1 MKDFC
6 ELYYRLD
13 STNSTN
19 EKVLSLSN
27 YFDAAA
33 AEDKIHT
40 LALLS
45 GRRPKRSIGTNQ
57 LKEWAAE
64 ISGISPWLFDECYD
78 VVGDLAETI
87 ALLLPNSKSKFDQSL
102 CEVMLTL
109 ETLRKE
115 SDDEKKA
122 KITAYWLQMNSSE
135 RFVFNKLIT
144 GGFRVGVSQKLV
156 VKAIAKST
164 GIHEDNI
171 SHRLMGNWEA
181 AKTSFDQLILSDNA
195 NDALSKPYPFYLAYA
210 LEEEPEELGNLT
222 DWIAEYKWDGI
233 RGQLIFRKGEMFLW
247 SRGEELVTE
256 KYPELQALKYILPD
270 DVVIDAEILAYKDG
284 NPMPF
289 QALQKR
295 IGRINVSKKM
305 LVEIPV
311 VLMAYDVLEWNGEDV
326 RNQPIENRKKCL
338 NQLANLHPNLHIS
351 EPILFH
357 SWIELKEIR
366 LNAPQIGSEGLMLK
380 HRHSVYETGRKRGNW
395 WKWKVDA
402 RTVDAVLIYAQKGHG
417 RRANLYT
424 DFTFAVWDGDRLVPF
439 TKAYSGLTDK
449 ELKEVDDFVKKNT
462 IEKFGPVRSVTPEL
476 VFEIAFEGIGLSPR
490 HKSGVALRF
499 PRISRWRKDKNLR
512 EADTLQTLKSLIP

>member
-19 EKVLSLSN
+19 EKVLSLSK
-27 YFDAAA
+27 YFHCAA

-64 ISGISPWLFDECYD
+64 LAGISPWLFDECYD

-87 ALLLPNSKSKFDQSL
+87 ALLLPNSDSKFEASL
-102 CEVMLTL
+102 NEIMVLLESLRNKNDDDKKTTICALWLT
-109 ETLRKE
+109 
-115 SDDEKKA
+115 
-122 KITAYWLQMNSSE
+122 MNSSE

-156 VKAIAKST
+156 VKAISKST

-171 SHRLMGNWEA
+171 SHRIMGNWEA
-181 AKTSFDQLILSDNA
+181 AQVSFDDLILSENV
-195 NDALSKPYPFYLAYA
+195 NDSLSKPYPFYLAYA
-210 LEEEPEELGNLT
+210 LEDEPQNLGHPK

-233 RGQLIFRKGEMFLW
+233 RGQFIFRKGELFLW

-256 KYPELQALKYILPD
+256 KYPELHSLKYVLPD
-270 DVVIDAEILAYKDG
+270 NIVIDAEILAYKD
-284 NPMPF
+284 NKPMPF
-289 QALQKR
+289 QSLQKR
-295 IGRINVSKKM
+295 IGRIGVSKKM
-305 LVEIPV
+305 LLEIPV
-311 VLMAYDVLEWNGEDV
+311 VLMAYDVLEWEGVDV
-326 RNQPIENRKKCL
+326 RNQPIEIRKKYL
-338 NQLANLHPNLHIS
+338 EQISGLHPHLIIS
-351 EPILFH
+351 EEIRYT
-357 SWIELKEIR
+357 SWEELKEIR

-380 HRHSVYETGRKRGNW
+380 HKHSVYETGRKRGNW

-402 RTVDAVLIYAQKGHG
+402 RTVDAVMIYAQKGHG

-476 VFEIAFEGIGLSPR
+476 VFEIAFEGIGLSSR

-499 PRISRWRKDKNLR
+499 PRISRWRKDKKPQ
-512 EADTLQTLKSLIP
+512 EADSLETLKSLIS